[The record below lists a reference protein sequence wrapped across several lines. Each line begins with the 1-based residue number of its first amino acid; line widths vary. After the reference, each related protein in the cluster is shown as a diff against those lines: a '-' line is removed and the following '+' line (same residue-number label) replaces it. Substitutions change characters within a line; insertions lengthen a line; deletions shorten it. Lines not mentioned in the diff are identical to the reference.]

1 MIISNTAKYA
11 LRAVIYLAINGS
23 EDKRIGIKKI
33 SKDLDIPAPFLAK
46 ILQNLSKHKLLVSTK
61 GPNGG
66 FGLGRDAYEISFL
79 DVIELV
85 DGLDVFEECIFGL
98 KICINDKSHKEIC
111 PVHEKSKPVRAELY
125 DLFKNQIIGEI
136 AQKIKETGGSIEI

>member
-11 LRAVIYLAINGS
+11 LRAVIYLAVNE
-23 EDKRIGIKKI
+23 EDNSRIGIKKI
-33 SKDLDIPAPFLAK
+33 SKELDIPAPFLAK

-66 FGLGRDAYEISFL
+66 FGLGRDAHEINFL
-79 DVIELV
+79 HIIELV

-98 KICINDKSHKEIC
+98 KICLNDENHKKIC

-125 DLFKNQIIGEI
+125 DLFKNQIVGEI
-136 AQKIKETGGSIEI
+136 ADKIKETGGSLEI

>member
-11 LRAVIYLAINGS
+11 LRAVIYLAINEKDNS
-23 EDKRIGIKKI
+23 RIGIKKI

-66 FGLGRDAYEISFL
+66 FGLGRDAHEINFL
-79 DVIELV
+79 HIIELV

-98 KICINDKSHKEIC
+98 KICLNDENDKKIC

-125 DLFKNQIIGEI
+125 DLFKNQIVGEI
-136 AQKIKETGGSIEI
+136 ADKIKETGGNLEI